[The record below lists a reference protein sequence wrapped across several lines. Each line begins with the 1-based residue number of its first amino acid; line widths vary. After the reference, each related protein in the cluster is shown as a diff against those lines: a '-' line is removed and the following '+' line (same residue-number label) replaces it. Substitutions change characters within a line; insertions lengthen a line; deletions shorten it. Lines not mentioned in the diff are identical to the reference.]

1 MPFLLSELLEE
12 ALHLEIR
19 SPVQG
24 PGFEQLSGENRDTT
38 TSSLDKYVVKQKQTT
53 TKKTNKNKNNKTPK
67 VCLNNAIKDVFRKKG
82 KLEPENSLKCE
93 IN

>member
-53 TKKTNKNKNNKTPK
+53 TKKTYTYQDIYFFLK
-67 VCLNNAIKDVFRKKG
+67 LYIKHG
-82 KLEPENSLKCE
+82 ASEPENK
-93 IN
+93 